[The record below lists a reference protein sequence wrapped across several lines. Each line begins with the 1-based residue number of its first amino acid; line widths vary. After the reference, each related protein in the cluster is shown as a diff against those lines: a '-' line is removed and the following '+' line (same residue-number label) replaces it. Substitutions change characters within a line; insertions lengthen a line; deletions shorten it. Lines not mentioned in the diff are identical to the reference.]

1 MLCSLVETWTTSA
14 QSMQTGCGRFQKS
27 FLTKRIHKSILFCWM
42 CLGVTHHTDQSPA
55 CAPAS
60 FWMHYADKHSSPCQ
74 TAHLWAPTH
83 FTDSLL
89 LPAVPIY
96 ISSSARGEQA
106 DWKVCRAE
114 LFKCFF
120 CRKIKTLVVR
130 KADQQSTRHCFI
142 SVQEESNAWF
152 ASVQMNNYK
161 ILLRMLAGANG
172 TETYWPSLLTKRQ
185 TPGLLL

>member
-1 MLCSLVETWTTSA
+1 MCTQQTPPQAMLCSLVETWTTSA

-120 CRKIKTLVVR
+120 CRKTQNIGG
-130 KADQQSTRHCFI
+130 A
-142 SVQEESNAWF
+142 ESGSAEHE
-152 ASVQMNNYK
+152 A
-161 ILLRMLAGANG
+161 LLYFCPRRVKCVICVCTN
-172 TETYWPSLLTKRQ
+172 E
-185 TPGLLL
+185 